1 MFRNVHI
8 GVDGSPTGREAIAL
22 AIALAEPDARM
33 TLAHVHGGEISAGGV
48 LNRAFGA
55 DGPEAAQRLL
65 EAERDA
71 ARISA
76 ELTSICAPSV
86 GRGLHALA
94 ERQAADLLVV
104 GSHSRGST
112 RVLMG
117 DDTRGSL
124 TLAPCAVAIAP
135 HGYIGRPSGF
145 ATVGVGYDYSS
156 ESRVA
161 LAVARELAAWHGSK
175 IDALY
180 VVTLPAGT
188 SASTPGDWTQ
198 TLENGRK
205 YMQEKLESLKG
216 VGATTVFGRPS
227 DELAAFSERVDLL
240 VVGSRNY
247 GPIRRLLLGSTSSSL
262 AGTAR
267 CPLLVLPR
275 TATPEMHLAD
285 DDREGSA
292 APVGTSS

>member
-22 AIALAEPDARM
+22 AIALAEPDAHI

-55 DGPEAAQRLL
+55 DGPEDAQRLL

-71 ARISA
+71 AKISA
-76 ELTSICAPSV
+76 ELISICAPSV

-104 GSHSRGST
+104 GSHTRGPS

-135 HGYIGRPSGF
+135 HRYIGRAGGF
-145 ATVGVGYDYSS
+145 ATVGVGYDCSS
-156 ESRVA
+156 ESQVA
-161 LAVARELAAWHGSK
+161 LAVARELAARYGSK

-188 SASTPGDWTQ
+188 AASTPGDWAQ
-198 TLENGRK
+198 VLEEGRK
-205 YMQEKLESLKG
+205 YAQEKLESAAG
-216 VGATTVFGRPS
+216 VAATTVFGRPS

-262 AGTAR
+262 ASSAR

-275 TATPEMHLAD
+275 TATPQTQLAG

-292 APVGTSS
+292 AAVGTTW

>member
-1 MFRNVHI
+1 M
-8 GVDGSPTGREAIAL
+8 A
-22 AIALAEPDARM
+22 
-33 TLAHVHGGEISAGGV
+33 ISAK
-48 LNRAFGA
+48 
-55 DGPEAAQRLL
+55 
-65 EAERDA
+65 
-71 ARISA
+71 
-76 ELTSICAPSV
+76 
-86 GRGLHALA
+86 
-94 ERQAADLLVV
+94 
-104 GSHSRGST
+104 
-112 RVLMG
+112 
-117 DDTRGSL
+117 
-124 TLAPCAVAIAP
+124 
-135 HGYIGRPSGF
+135 PSGF
-145 ATVGVGYDYSS
+145 ATVGVGYDYSG
-156 ESRVA
+156 ESQVA
-161 LAVARELAAWHGSK
+161 LAVARELAACCGSK